1 MNTTLLLVGLFG
13 LFAGITITWL
23 VRKLLV
29 ERDFVSAA
37 RYAETSATLQ
47 QTITRL
53 ALAEEKTK
61 MQAEELTALKARCA
75 ELEQMSHRQRESL
88 SAEKTAFGIIAGE
101 KENLQQEY
109 NSIRQKLESRTNEWM
124 EANRMITDL
133 KAKLENQLL
142 VYQQQK
148 TDLEQMTEKLRKDFS
163 LLANDILDEKTKK
176 FNEVQQRE
184 MNVLL
189 EPLKSNL
196 NDFRQQVEKTYK
208 SENEERLSLKEQVKM
223 MMQLNETLAKE
234 AKSLTVALSGNTKKQ
249 GDWGEWILETI
260 LEYSGLQKGVH
271 FFPQESSNDDDG
283 NRMRPDIVVKYPDER
298 VLVIDSKVSLVHYDQ
313 LCREEDPDTQV
324 ILLKSLVQSLR
335 NHIDGL
341 SGKNYTQIANSLDM
355 VIMFLPV
362 EAAYITAL
370 QNDPDLQQYAYRK
383 NVLLVSPANLVVA
396 MKLIYDMWKKD
407 AINKNAEAVAE
418 RAGRLYDKV
427 AGFIEDFE
435 SIGKSIN
442 AVQKVYGEAHKKLA
456 SGRGNIVAQAEKMK
470 QLEIKSGK
478 TIPAGIASEALLQD
492 ELDQLQ

>member
-1 MNTTLLLVGLFG
+1 MIVGLFG

-53 ALAEEKTK
+53 ALAEEKTR
-61 MQAEELTALKARCA
+61 MQADELAALKARSA
-75 ELEQMSHRQRESL
+75 ELEQVSHRQRESL
-88 SAEKTAFGIIAGE
+88 SAEKTAFGIVNGE
-101 KENLQQEY
+101 KENLQLEN

-124 EANRMITDL
+124 EANRVITDL
-133 KAKLENQLL
+133 KAKLENQSL

-208 SENEERLSLKEQVKM
+208 SENEERLSLKEQVKLM
-223 MMQLNETLAKE
+223 VQLNETLAKE
-234 AKSLTVALSGNTKKQ
+234 AKSLAVALSGNTKKQ

-313 LCREEDPDTQV
+313 LCREENTDTQV

-442 AVQKVYGEAHKKLA
+442 AVQKVYGEAHRKLA
-456 SGRGNIVAQAEKMK
+456 SGRGNIIFQAEKMK

-492 ELDQLQ
+492 GLDRD